1 MGRSLLLAALDVLG
15 ASPASR
21 LGPTGKREVALQ
33 RLRGSVSALV
43 RNQARKA
50 EEVAKRRASR
60 LGGSD
65 DEDDMGSYMSS
76 YPGPNYD
83 ELDESVQE
91 EFHKY
96 LEARGVDSGLANYIM
111 EVHIDKEQKEY
122 TRWLEN
128 VGNFVRAK

>member
-1 MGRSLLLAALDVLG
+1 MGRALLLAALDVLG

-65 DEDDMGSYMSS
+65 DDDDEGDEED
-76 YPGPNYD
+76 
-83 ELDESVQE
+83 E
-91 EFHKY
+91 EGGG
-96 LEARGVDSGLANYIM
+96 EEEGVSAIGTGRDDN
-111 EVHIDKEQKEY
+111 
-122 TRWLEN
+122 
-128 VGNFVRAK
+128 

>member
-1 MGRSLLLAALDVLG
+1 
-15 ASPASR
+15 
-21 LGPTGKREVALQ
+21 
-33 RLRGSVSALV
+33 
-43 RNQARKA
+43 
-50 EEVAKRRASR
+50 
-60 LGGSD
+60 
-65 DEDDMGSYMSS
+65 MGSYMSS